1 VPPRWPPRPWSL
13 DPLDALPD
21 VRDGLTR
28 LERVVLTVLH
38 ETQRERNGR
47 NVPTAMLYGR
57 VAERIPISVDELQRV
72 LQRLGA
78 AQHGAAV
85 DPARTRVRGDPPAGG
100 ARSGEDHHP
109 TREAGADAMASVPGE
124 ERGGE

>member
-1 VPPRWPPRPWSL
+1 
-13 DPLDALPD
+13 

-38 ETQRERNGR
+38 ETQRELGGR

-57 VAERIPISVDELQRV
+57 VVERIPVGVDELQRV

-78 AQHGAAV
+78 GQHGPSV
-85 DPARTRVRGDPPAGG
+85 DPARHRAGQ
-100 ARSGEDHHP
+100 D
-109 TREAGADAMASVPGE
+109 E
-124 ERGGE
+124 ERKR